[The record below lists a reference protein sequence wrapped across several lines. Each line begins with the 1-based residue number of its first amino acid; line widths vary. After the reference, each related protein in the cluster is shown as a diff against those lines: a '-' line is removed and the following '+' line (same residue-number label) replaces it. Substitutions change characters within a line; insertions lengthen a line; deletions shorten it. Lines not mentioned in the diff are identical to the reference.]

1 MDTAKQFLE
10 FLRTKHISRE
20 REKKKD
26 NEIFLYTHAKL
37 VMNNYVTVM
46 LLCHIATVVKKS
58 EKIKIWENS
67 AESEEKAASLLF
79 SRITPARV
87 DEHVPIHYVRL
98 ILSIY

>member
-1 MDTAKQFLE
+1 MTLFQIGGVVMC
-10 FLRTKHISRE
+10 ISQG
-20 REKKKD
+20 
-26 NEIFLYTHAKL
+26 
-37 VMNNYVTVM
+37 
-46 LLCHIATVVKKS
+46 S
-58 EKIKIWENS
+58 S